1 MTEEPKD
8 KTTESTESKTE
19 TGPAS
24 PENQPANPAPGP
36 AAPAQGAQPPRNAGA
51 PARPGDQSRPQN
63 RPPYQGPRP
72 GANQPGSGA
81 PRPPYQGPRPGSG
94 APRPPYQGPRPPQQ
108 QQQPPQQPQNPG
120 DPQQQPAAN
129 PAAPKPPI
137 DWLRS
142 KPMSSANRPPQQQR
156 GLDLGRPDAWSGR
169 QKPPAPGQAPTPGA
183 PRPAGPGEQ
192 RPAGPGGPSRPPDGS
207 QPYRPRPA
215 GPGGTTTYQGR
226 PSTGGYQGA
235 PRPGGFGTPRPGG
248 FGTPRPGGFGPPRPG
263 GFGPARPGG
272 SRPPFGQRP
281 GAPTTEWGK
290 GTATSRRARSARK
303 GGKEKEKPAI
313 EEDADERTRRR
324 AEQELLRPKGVLVA
338 QRPGVK
344 SPLVK
349 GKGDPNAP
357 DISRATIVPA
367 RITVKDLAELL
378 NISSVEIIKELM
390 KSGIMAPINQM
401 IDFDTASIVAA
412 DLGFEIRLA
421 EAQETEEEEA
431 LAVAPEAM
439 ARAAKI
445 VDIEDDPG
453 ALMPRPPVVTIMG
466 HVDHGKT
473 SLLDAIR
480 RTNVAGGE
488 FGGIT
493 QHIGAYQVEEKNQK
507 ITFLDTPG
515 HEAFTAMRARGAQV
529 TDIAI
534 VVVAADDG
542 VQPQTLEA
550 INHARAA
557 GVPIVVALNKI
568 DKDNANPERV
578 KQQLSDAGLMPEEW
592 GGSTVVVPVSA
603 KKGVGVNDLLD
614 MILLVAE
621 MASLK
626 ANPHRPALGTIVEA
640 EMDKAKG
647 PLATVL
653 VQKGTLNVG
662 DYVVVGS
669 IYGKIRAMF
678 NDKGK
683 SIKTAPPST
692 PAGILGLSDVPASGD
707 VLRVMA
713 DDRTA
718 HDVAREEIDK
728 QQRLAASSSVPT
740 IDLERLSG
748 MIAAGAV
755 KELNIVL
762 KADVQGSLE
771 PIVNSLNKLGDEKE
785 NVKVHLL
792 HQATGMITENDVSLA
807 AASRSGSAAKAALV
821 IGFNVEA
828 DSAAK
833 RVAEQQGIEIR
844 TFKIIYD
851 LVDAIDKSLRG
862 LYEPKYQEAV
872 DAHADV
878 RQVFKLTKGST
889 IAGSIISDGTM
900 VRGAQCRVRRNNA
913 VVFEGKV
920 SSLRRFKDDVRDVGP
935 GYECGITL
943 DGFNDFQEKD
953 VIETYHKERIN

>member
-1 MTEEPKD
+1 
-8 KTTESTESKTE
+8 
-19 TGPAS
+19 
-24 PENQPANPAPGP
+24 
-36 AAPAQGAQPPRNAGA
+36 
-51 PARPGDQSRPQN
+51 
-63 RPPYQGPRP
+63 
-72 GANQPGSGA
+72 
-81 PRPPYQGPRPGSG
+81 
-94 APRPPYQGPRPPQQ
+94 
-108 QQQPPQQPQNPG
+108 
-120 DPQQQPAAN
+120 
-129 PAAPKPPI
+129 
-137 DWLRS
+137 
-142 KPMSSANRPPQQQR
+142 
-156 GLDLGRPDAWSGR
+156 
-169 QKPPAPGQAPTPGA
+169 
-183 PRPAGPGEQ
+183 
-192 RPAGPGGPSRPPDGS
+192 
-207 QPYRPRPA
+207 
-215 GPGGTTTYQGR
+215 
-226 PSTGGYQGA
+226 
-235 PRPGGFGTPRPGG
+235 
-248 FGTPRPGGFGPPRPG
+248 
-263 GFGPARPGG
+263 
-272 SRPPFGQRP
+272 
-281 GAPTTEWGK
+281 
-290 GTATSRRARSARK
+290 
-303 GGKEKEKPAI
+303 
-313 EEDADERTRRR
+313 
-324 AEQELLRPKGVLVA
+324 
-338 QRPGVK
+338 
-344 SPLVK
+344 
-349 GKGDPNAP
+349 
-357 DISRATIVPA
+357 
-367 RITVKDLAELL
+367 
-378 NISSVEIIKELM
+378 
-390 KSGIMAPINQM
+390 
-401 IDFDTASIVAA
+401 
-412 DLGFEIRLA
+412 
-421 EAQETEEEEA
+421 
-431 LAVAPEAM
+431 
-439 ARAAKI
+439 
-445 VDIEDDPG
+445 
-453 ALMPRPPVVTIMG
+453 MPRPPVVTIMG

-557 GVPIVVALNKI
+557 GVPIVVAMNKI

-621 MASLK
+621 MATLK
-626 ANPHRPALGTIVEA
+626 ANPNRPALGTIVEA

-662 DYVVVGS
+662 DYVVVGP

-683 SIKTAPPST
+683 AIKTAPPST
-692 PAGILGLSDVPASGD
+692 PASILGLSDVPSSGD
-707 VLRVMA
+707 VLRVMP
-713 DDRTA
+713 DDHTA
-718 HDVAREEIDK
+718 HEVARQEIDK
-728 QQRLAASSSVPT
+728 QQRLAAASTNPT

-748 MIAAGAV
+748 MIAAGAL

-785 NVKVHLL
+785 NVKVNLL
-792 HQATGMITENDVSLA
+792 HEATGMITENDVSLA

-828 DSAAK
+828 DPSAK

-862 LYEPKYQEAV
+862 LYEPKY
-872 DAHADV
+872 
-878 RQVFKLTKGST
+878 
-889 IAGSIISDGTM
+889 AGSSRRPRRSAPGLQAHQGLDHCRYDHQRWHDGARRA
-900 VRGAQCRVRRNNA
+900 VPGQARQRGD
-913 VVFEGKV
+913 
-920 SSLRRFKDDVRDVGP
+920 L
-935 GYECGITL
+935 
-943 DGFNDFQEKD
+943 
-953 VIETYHKERIN
+953 